1 MKKGKNLF
9 KCIIMYCVP
18 LGIILFIVLGVVL
31 NRPEPLLDIL
41 SKVYDEKNVSPV
53 LYFEENMVSADY
65 DTHTFLIE
73 GEKCLELEKHYRTYS
88 KTYPSSVWD
97 QFGGSSAMREHYGQL
112 LNYYH
117 CRSGEIYVFDRSL
130 SQSETREYIIKK
142 GTLEALI
149 TYSKDEYYF
158 DFLYFDGYYYFF
170 TFAQT
175 ETNLP
180 DYDLIRVHKLTDSL
194 VVEQTI
200 EINFSK
206 FGLLTYNFINNSVAA
221 VDGNLY
227 FPVKKDQTYYLL
239 RYNSST
245 DQIDLVMMEY
255 GLLGTIADT
264 DCFYVIGFTDDDKL
278 IFETLKPD
286 GTSVNKNIIPLPM
299 FVQISQEDFRFDDI
313 YYMYNSE
320 IYCCLMFGQ
329 RCCFLSYDI
338 LTNEWKNSWTIAQ
351 KDYSYFLMEVKY
363 MIHEG
368 GAYFDL
374 FPNWNNSH

>member
-1 MKKGKNLF
+1 MKKDKNQF
-9 KCIIMYCVP
+9 NRIIKFCLP
-18 LGIILFIVLGVVL
+18 LGIILFIILGVVL
-31 NRPEPLLDIL
+31 NRPEPLLDVSSNI
-41 SKVYDEKNVSPV
+41 YGEKNVSPV

-73 GEKCLELEKHYRTYS
+73 DEKCLELEKHYRSYS
-88 KTYPSSVWD
+88 KTYPSSVWE
-97 QFGGSSAMREHYGQL
+97 QFGGSNAMREYYGQL

-117 CRSGEIYVFDRSL
+117 CTNDQIFVFDRSL
-130 SQSETREYIIKK
+130 SASKTREYIIKK
-142 GTLEALI
+142 GTYETSI

-180 DYDLIRVHKLTDSL
+180 DYDMIRVYKLTDSL

-200 EINFSK
+200 EICFSK
-206 FGLLTYNFINNSVAA
+206 LDLLTYNFINNSVAA
-221 VDGNLY
+221 VDDYLY
-227 FPVKKDQTYYLL
+227 FPVEKDQTYYLL
-239 RYNSST
+239 RYNFST
-245 DQIDLVMMEY
+245 NQTDLVVMEY
-255 GLLGTIADT
+255 GLLGIIADT
-264 DCFYVIGFTDDDKL
+264 DCYYVIGFTDDDKL
-278 IFETLKPD
+278 IFETLRPD
-286 GTSVNKNIIPLPM
+286 GTSVKKNIIALPM

-313 YYMYNSE
+313 FYMYNSE
-320 IYCCLMFGQ
+320 VYCCLMFGQ

-338 LTNEWKNSWTIAQ
+338 LTNEWKCSWTIAQ
-351 KDYSYFLMEVKY
+351 KDYSYFLMDVKY

-368 GAYFDL
+368 GEYFDL